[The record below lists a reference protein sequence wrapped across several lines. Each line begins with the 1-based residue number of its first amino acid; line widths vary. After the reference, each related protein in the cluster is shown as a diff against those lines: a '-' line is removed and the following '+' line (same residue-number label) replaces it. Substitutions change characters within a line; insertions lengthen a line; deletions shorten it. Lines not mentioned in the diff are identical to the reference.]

1 MLSWYI
7 GIRRGGHT
15 NTSAH
20 FCSFHKYYLNSH
32 YPNLVCM
39 GEYFKIQ
46 FLLIITVF
54 LFSCTEIKSQNTYNI
69 VIDTDNGADWGVS
82 LLIEDD
88 SIILLGTTDK
98 LANGFY
104 RDGVFFRKLDLEGNI
119 FREKLIDDSCV
130 LYTVGY
136 PGNLYKSE
144 EDYLCCGTNQFCD
157 TVFTG
162 GSGSHG
168 IIYKFD
174 SGGDTIWT
182 KKFIGNGFTIMH
194 KGVLTLNNDFL
205 IIGETRDTVYTDKKF
220 YIVKVDTT
228 GQIIWEKKFSYY
240 YLNYGFSIDSYVNGD
255 FIIGGLTDPTTNLTE
270 GDGYLAKLDSSGS
283 LIWQKKIGT
292 PDDDNGCIARITI
305 DQQNI
310 YLQHSI
316 DTIVSIGD
324 APMPDYVGKLDNNGN
339 FIWRTFFNGPF
350 KQDIWGIREMENKSI
365 VVVGIK
371 DVDEV
376 SQGRGFICK
385 LDSNGVKLWE
395 RTYYTRTDRENYFT
409 DVAKVSDGGYIVT
422 GSAWS
427 ATDQDVWL
435 VRLDSMGCLEPG
447 CDIVDVPT
455 ITVNNTTLFNFYPNP
470 MHNTATVELQIPD
483 NFQILSGATITLQ
496 ITDISGK
503 IVDIYAKIPV
513 SNPGETI
520 RFNVYRKNLVPGYY
534 QAMVKYNNVNFGDF
548 KIIVN

>member
-1 MLSWYI
+1 
-7 GIRRGGHT
+7 
-15 NTSAH
+15 
-20 FCSFHKYYLNSH
+20 
-32 YPNLVCM
+32 M

-88 SIILLGTTDK
+88 SIEILGTTDK
-98 LANGFY
+98 LVNGFY

-119 FREKLIDDSCV
+119 FREKIIDDSCV

-136 PGNLYKSE
+136 PENLVKVGNE
-144 EDYLCCGTNQFCD
+144 YLTCGSYHYCD
-157 TVFTG
+157 SVFEG
-162 GSGSHG
+162 GSGSKG
-168 IIYKFD
+168 MLYKFNEE
-174 SGGDTIWT
+174 GDTILT
-182 KKFIGNGFTIMH
+182 KKFYSQSYSMIYRGTLTKNNAFLCT
-194 KGVLTLNNDFL
+194 GVSFDTATLIN
-205 IIGETRDTVYTDKKF
+205 KF
-220 YIVKVDTT
+220 YIVKIDSSSE
-228 GQIIWEKKFSYY
+228 IIWEKTFG
-240 YLNYGFSIDSYVNGD
+240 YLLNNYAFSIDAYTNGD
-255 FIIGGLTDPTTNLTE
+255 FVISGLTDPTTNFSET
-270 GDGYLAKLDSSGS
+270 DGYLAKLDSSCNI
-283 LIWQKKIGT
+283 IWQKKIGT
-292 PDDDNGCIARITI
+292 TEDDAGILVRIFK
-305 DQQNI
+305 DQQN
-310 YLQHSI
+310 LFLKQSI
-316 DTIVSIGD
+316 DTLVNEGD
-324 APMPDYVGKLDNNGN
+324 EMEPDYIGKLDNNGN

-350 KQDIWGIREMENKSI
+350 KQDIWGIREMDNKSI

-427 ATDQDVWL
+427 ETDQDVWL

-470 MHNTATVELQIPD
+470 MHNTATVELQIPY
-483 NFQILSGATITLQ
+483 NFQILSGATIMLQ
-496 ITDISGK
+496 IMDVSGK
-503 IVDIYAKIPV
+503 IVDIYANIPL

-520 RFNVYRKNLVPGYY
+520 RFNVYRKNLVAGYY
-534 QAMVKYNNVNFGDF
+534 QAMVKYNNVNIGEF